1 MCRNRHRDAFGRL
14 FAVFFVVAASLSLPA
29 VGRAQDPADE
39 AEEQLRPPTI
49 FDFIDYEVRD
59 PQNLQPPAR
68 KFQDRWRRI
77 WGALGMRYHLYP
89 SQATGPDNWP
99 PHLYAGG
106 TNYSIWRNPVTGWP
120 DF

>member
-1 MCRNRHRDAFGRL
+1 VLAQGSWGRWRRS
-14 FAVFFVVAASLSLPA
+14 AVLPALALALGLPA
-29 VGRAQDPADE
+29 VARAQDPAKG
-39 AEEQLRPPTI
+39 AEEQPRPPTI

-59 PQNLQPPAR
+59 PENLHPPAR
-68 KFQDRWRRI
+68 KFQDNWRRI

-89 SQATGPDNWP
+89 SQQTGPENWP

-106 TNYSIWRNPVTGWP
+106 MNYSIWRNPVTGWP

>member
-1 MCRNRHRDAFGRL
+1 MRRCCAALIVAGACVCFGS
-14 FAVFFVVAASLSLPA
+14 AAWAQPPA
-29 VGRAQDPADE
+29 EDDKEQPGPAS
-39 AEEQLRPPTI
+39 I
-49 FDFIDYEVRD
+49 FDFMDREVRD
-59 PQNLQPPAR
+59 PYDLHPPAR
-68 KFQDRWRRI
+68 KFDNRWRRI

-106 TNYSIWRNPVTGWP
+106 MNYSVWRNPVTGWP

>member
-1 MCRNRHRDAFGRL
+1 MRRNLRRDTFPRC
-14 FAVFFVVAASLSLPA
+14 FAVLFVAAVSLSLGA
-29 VGRAQDPADE
+29 LSQAQEAADD
-39 AEEQLRPPTI
+39 AKDQPRPPTI

-59 PQNLQPPAR
+59 PYDLHPPAR

-89 SQATGPDNWP
+89 SQATGPDSWP

-120 DF
+120 EF